1 MKRLIP
7 ICILTVLAFSNI
19 KAQQIPPL
27 SQYSLNPYAI
37 NPAAIAT
44 NDQLQ
49 LAFTYRKLWAGID
62 GSPTIQFL
70 SGNMQVANAMGA
82 GIKVFNYQEGTL
94 SRKTGLEA
102 TYSYHLPL
110 NQNGTNLSFGLS
122 GLLYQVYL
130 NKSEFNIEEPDDEV
144 FLGSEK
150 MIVPDASFGM
160 YLYHDKYYVGIAVPQ
175 LFNRNID
182 FKSDGILQQKQVRHY
197 YLHGGYIFDLSPDLT
212 LEPSLL
218 FKFIEAG
225 LFQADINT
233 LLTYKEMVLFGLSL
247 RTSDALI
254 FRLGYKTKDFVIG
267 YSFDLILNELRAQTF
282 GSHEILLMYSF
293 DNFIR

>member
-1 MKRLIP
+1 MKRVIP
-7 ICILTVLAFSNI
+7 ICILIILAIPEI
-19 KAQQIPPL
+19 KSQQIPPL

-49 LAFTYRKLWAGID
+49 LAFTYRKLWAGVD
-62 GSPTIQFL
+62 GSPAIQFL
-70 SGNMQVANAMGA
+70 SGNMQVADAMGA
-82 GIKVFNYQEGTL
+82 GMKIFNYQAGPL
-94 SRKTGLEA
+94 RKTGLEA

-110 NQNGTNLSFGLS
+110 NQNGTNISFGLS

-130 NKSEFNIEEPDDEV
+130 NKSELNVEDPDDEV
-144 FLGSEK
+144 FLGSDK
-150 MIVPDASFGM
+150 MMVPDASFGI
-160 YLYHDKYYVGIAVPQ
+160 YLYNEKYYVGLAIPQ
-175 LFNRNID
+175 LFNRNVD

-197 YLHGGYIFDLSPDLT
+197 YLHGGYIFELSPDFT

-233 LLTYKEMVLFGLSL
+233 TLTYKEMVLFGLSL
-247 RTSDALI
+247 RTSDAFI
-254 FRLGYKTKDFVIG
+254 FRLGYKAKDFVIG
-267 YSFDLILNELRAQTF
+267 YSFDLILNDLRTQTF
-282 GSHEILLMYSF
+282 GSHEILLMYSL

>member
-7 ICILTVLAFSNI
+7 ICILIILAISDI

-62 GSPTIQFL
+62 GSPNIQFL
-70 SGNMQVANAMGA
+70 SGNMQIANAMGA
-82 GIKVFNYQEGTL
+82 GMKIFNYQAGPL
-94 SRKTGLEA
+94 RKTGLEA

-110 NQNGTNLSFGLS
+110 NQNGTRLSFGLS

-144 FLGSEK
+144 FLGSDK
-150 MIVPDASFGM
+150 MMVPDASFGM
-160 YLYHDKYYVGIAVPQ
+160 YLYHDNYYVGLAVPQ
-175 LFNRNID
+175 LFNRNVD

-197 YLHGGYIFDLSPDLT
+197 YLHGGYIFELSDEFT

-218 FKFIEAG
+218 FKFVEAG

-233 LLTYKEMVLFGLSL
+233 LLTYKETALFGISL

-254 FRLGYKTKDFVIG
+254 FRLGYKTNDFIIG
-267 YSFDLILNELRAQTF
+267 YSFDLILNDLRTQTF
-282 GSHEILLMYSF
+282 GSHEILLMYSL

>member
-1 MKRLIP
+1 MKRFIP
-7 ICILTVLAFSNI
+7 IFILIILAI
-19 KAQQIPPL
+19 PDLKAQQIPPL
-27 SQYSLNPYAI
+27 SQYSLNPYLI

-44 NDQLQ
+44 NDKIP

-62 GSPTIQFL
+62 GSPSVQFL
-70 SGNMQVANAMGA
+70 SGNMKVASTMGA
-82 GIKVFNYQEGTL
+82 GMKVFNYQSGPL
-94 SRKTGLEA
+94 RKTGLEA

-110 NQNGTNLSFGLS
+110 SQNGTKLSFGLS

-130 NKSEFNIEEPDDEV
+130 NKSEFNVEDPDDEV
-144 FLGSEK
+144 FMGTEK

-160 YLYHDKYYVGIAVPQ
+160 YLYHEKYYVGIAVPQ
-175 LFNRNID
+175 LFNRNVD
-182 FKSDGILQQKQVRHY
+182 LKSDGILQQKQVRHY
-197 YLHGGYIFDLSPDLT
+197 YLHGGYIFDLNTDLT

-218 FKFIEAG
+218 FKFVEAG

-233 LLTYKEMVLFGLSL
+233 LLTYKKMVHFGLSF

-254 FRLGYKTKDFVIG
+254 FRLGYQAKDFTIG
-267 YSFDLILNELRAQTF
+267 YSFDLILNELKTQTF
-282 GSHEILLMYSF
+282 GSHEILLIYSL

>member
-1 MKRLIP
+1 MKRFIP
-7 ICILTVLAFSNI
+7 ICLLLITAFTEI
-19 KAQQIPPL
+19 RAQQIPPL

-44 NDQLQ
+44 TDKLPI
-49 LAFTYRKLWAGID
+49 AFTYRKLWAGVD
-62 GSPTIQFL
+62 GSPAIQFL
-70 SGNMQVANAMGA
+70 SGNMQVADAMGA
-82 GIKVFNYQEGTL
+82 GMKIFNYQAGPL
-94 SRKTGLEA
+94 RKTGLEA

-110 NQNGTNLSFGLS
+110 NQNGTNISFGLS

-130 NKSEFNIEEPDDEV
+130 NKSELNVEDPDDEV
-144 FLGSEK
+144 FLGSDK
-150 MIVPDASFGM
+150 MMVPDASFGI
-160 YLYHDKYYVGIAVPQ
+160 YLYNEKYYVGLAIPQ
-175 LFNRNID
+175 LFNRNVD

-197 YLHGGYIFDLSPDLT
+197 YLHGGYIFELSPDFT

-233 LLTYKEMVLFGLSL
+233 TLTYKEMVLFGLSL
-247 RTSDALI
+247 RTSDAFI
-254 FRLGYKTKDFVIG
+254 FRLGYKAKDFVIG
-267 YSFDLILNELRAQTF
+267 YSFDLILNDLRTQTF
-282 GSHEILLMYSF
+282 GSHEILLMYSL

>member
-1 MKRLIP
+1 MKRYIP
-7 ICILTVLAFSNI
+7 ICILFMLSISNI
-19 KAQQIPPL
+19 SAQQIPPL

-44 NDQLQ
+44 TDQLQ

-62 GSPTIQFL
+62 GSPNIQFL
-70 SGNMQVANAMGA
+70 SGNMQIADAMGA
-82 GIKVFNYQEGTL
+82 GMKIFNYQAGPL
-94 SRKTGLEA
+94 RKTGLEA
-102 TYSYHLPL
+102 TYSYHLAL
-110 NQNGTNLSFGLS
+110 DQNGTKLSFGLS

-144 FLGSEK
+144 FLGSDK
-150 MIVPDASFGM
+150 MMVPDASFGM
-160 YLYHDKYYVGIAVPQ
+160 YLYHENFYVGLAVPQ
-175 LFNRNID
+175 LFNRNVD

-197 YLHGGYIFDLSPDLT
+197 YLHGGYTFELSSDLM

-218 FKFIEAG
+218 FKFVEAG

-233 LLTYKEMVLFGLSL
+233 LLTYKETALFGLSL

-254 FRLGYKTKDFVIG
+254 FKLGYKTRDFIIG
-267 YSFDLILNELRAQTF
+267 YSFDLVLNDLRSQTF
-282 GSHEILLMYSF
+282 GSHEILLMYSLN
-293 DNFIR
+293 NFIR

>member
-1 MKRLIP
+1 MKRLIQL
-7 ICILTVLAFSNI
+7 CILVIMIISGLS
-19 KAQQIPPL
+19 AQQIPPL
-27 SQYSLNPYAI
+27 SQYMLNPYTI

-44 NDQLQ
+44 TEKLP

-62 GSPTIQFL
+62 GSPSIQFL
-70 SGNMQVANAMGA
+70 SGHMQVADAMGA
-82 GIKVFNYQEGTL
+82 GMKIYNYQAGPL
-94 SRKTGLEA
+94 RKTGLEA

-122 GLLYQVYL
+122 ALIYQMYL
-130 NKSEFNIEEPDDEV
+130 KKSELSVEHQDDDV

-160 YLYHDKYYVGIAVPQ
+160 YLYHDKYYVGLAIPQ
-175 LFNRNID
+175 LFNRNVD

-197 YLHGGYIFDLSPDLT
+197 YLHGGYLFELNTDLT

-233 LLTYKEMVLFGLSL
+233 TLTYRNMILFGLSL
-247 RTSDALI
+247 RTSDAFI
-254 FRLGYKTKDFVIG
+254 IRLGYKAKDFTIG
-267 YSFDLILNELRAQTF
+267 YSFDLILNELKAQTF
-282 GSHEILLMYSF
+282 GSHEILLIYSL
-293 DNFIR
+293 DNFIK